1 MWQEVV
7 AGFIV
12 ALAVAYL
19 AHKVF
24 GIGKRRRRRGD
35 RKPDVPVSRLTR
47 KDDR

>member
-1 MWQEVV
+1 MWQQIV
-7 AGFIV
+7 AGLIV

-24 GIGKRRRRRGD
+24 GIGRRRRPRRD
-35 RKPDVPVSRLTR
+35 REPDVPVSRLTR